1 MNMKD
6 STKSIWGGEEKS
18 LIGGATQVP
27 IVSSVVFGYDNV
39 EEWSDVIEGKKSG
52 YVYGRYNNPTVE
64 AFEEKVR
71 VLEGAEA
78 AVSFTTGMAAIN
90 DTMFALLSPGD
101 RIVSVKDTY
110 GGTNR
115 LFLDILPR
123 FGIEVALCET
133 HDHEEIEAEI
143 NKGCKLLYLE
153 TPTNPTMKINDISR
167 LSKAAHNVGA
177 LVVVD
182 NTVATPINQKPL
194 KLGADLVVH
203 SATKYLGGHADALG
217 GVLCGLKDIVDKV
230 YEYRMITGA
239 PLDPTAAYSLI
250 RGMKTLQIRIEK
262 QNKNALAV
270 ANYLQTEPLVEKVFY
285 PGLEDDSEHA
295 LAKKQMSGFGG
306 MLSFSLKGGLETVYE
321 FLPKLKHAHLAANLG
336 AVETTIGPV
345 HTTSHA
351 ECTLEER
358 LAMGIPEGLVR
369 YSTGIEDAE
378 DLIDDLK
385 QAFKHIENTVGVK

>member
-1 MNMKD
+1 MIKD
-6 STKSIWGGEEKS
+6 STKSIWGGEETS
-18 LIGGATQVP
+18 LFSGATQVP
-27 IVSSVVFGYDNV
+27 IVSSVVFGYKDVN
-39 EEWSDVIEGKKSG
+39 EWSDVVNGKKTG
-52 YVYGRYNNPTVE
+52 YVYGRYTNPTVE

-71 VLEGAEA
+71 VLEEAES

-90 DTMFALLSPGD
+90 DTMFSLLSPGD
-101 RIVSVKDTY
+101 RVVSVKDTY

-123 FGIEVALCET
+123 FGIHVTLCDT
-133 HDHEEIEAEI
+133 HDHEAIEEEIK
-143 NKGCKLLYLE
+143 KGCNMLYLE
-153 TPTNPTMKINDISR
+153 TPTNPTMKINDIRR
-167 LSKAAHNVGA
+167 LSKAAHDVEA

-182 NTVATPINQKPL
+182 NTLATPINQKPL
-194 KLGADLVVH
+194 QLGADLVVH

-217 GVLCGLKDIVDKV
+217 GILCGPNAIIHKV

-262 QNKNALAV
+262 QNENAKKV
-270 ANYLQTEPLVEKVFY
+270 ATYLQSEPLVEKVFY
-285 PGLEDDSEHA
+285 PGLESDSEHE

-306 MLSFSLKGGLETVYE
+306 MLSFSLKGGIGTVNE
-321 FLPKLKHAHLAANLG
+321 FLPKLKYAHLAANLG

-351 ECTLEER
+351 ECTLDEQ

-369 YSTGIEDAE
+369 YSAGVENHE
-378 DLIDDLK
+378 DLIRDLQ
-385 QAFKHIENTVGVK
+385 QAFKQIEKTVTIK